1 MQVLEGLETYIATE
15 DFLHKL
21 EQASAEWIDLSEHEQ
36 HQKTPGA
43 AAKGLEL
50 TRVRN
55 TAAACGRVPAV
66 APHPVFL
73 QLFVHGY
80 AQLPCACTVVEFLT

>member
-36 HQKTPGA
+36 HKKKPGTTQT
-43 AAKGLEL
+43 GLEL
-50 TRVRN
+50 TRVR
-55 TAAACGRVPAV
+55 AAPATCCRES
-66 APHPVFL
+66 AMR
-73 QLFVHGY
+73 
-80 AQLPCACTVVEFLT
+80 